1 MRLWAWTLA
10 VYERPG
16 VPQACLTL
24 QDEYGLST
32 AFLLWAVWA
41 KRADSQ
47 SLATGASLAKSWET
61 SVLIPTRGV
70 RRWLKTTLPSMDDL
84 AREALRNQVKSME
97 LDAERLLMES
107 LEHLTSPVSEH
118 HTLLACLRAAA
129 KAWGVHNADNA
140 LQGLADAMD

>member
-1 MRLWAWTLA
+1 
-10 VYERPG
+10 
-16 VPQACLTL
+16 
-24 QDEYGLST
+24 
-32 AFLLWAVWA
+32 
-41 KRADSQ
+41 
-47 SLATGASLAKSWET
+47 
-61 SVLIPTRGV
+61 
-70 RRWLKTTLPSMDDL
+70 MDDL

-107 LEHLTSPVSEH
+107 LEHLTPPVSEH